1 MVKVEFSKMK
11 INHIRPLSH
20 TEKGSAIIGGFFW
33 DKDDYSSVNLAFT
46 AFGEVAER
54 LSAMQKGSV
63 ISGSGSLK
71 NVNKYSK
78 DASDEDNNL
87 REIVIMTLHTGYEK
101 QSENK
106 KTYVKPEQKPKEEKV
121 EEQELIITEDDL
133 PF

>member
-1 MVKVEFSKMK
+1 MVKTEFSKMK
-11 INHIRPLSH
+11 INHIRPLSY
-20 TEKGSAIIGGFFW
+20 TKKNNPVIGGFFW

-54 LSAMQKGSV
+54 LSTMPVGSV

-78 DASDEDNNL
+78 DASAEDNNL
-87 REIVIMTLHTGYEK
+87 REIVILTLHTGYEK

-106 KTYVKPEQKPKEEKV
+106 KTYTKPEQKPKEEKV
-121 EEQELIITEDDL
+121 EEQELIITDDDL